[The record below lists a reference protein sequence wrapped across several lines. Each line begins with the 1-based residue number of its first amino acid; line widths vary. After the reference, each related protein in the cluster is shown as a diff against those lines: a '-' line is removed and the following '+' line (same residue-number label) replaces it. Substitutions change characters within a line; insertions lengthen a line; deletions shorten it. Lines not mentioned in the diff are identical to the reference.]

1 MTTVVKFSGRGL
13 SMTIDTI
20 ELCLDISDA
29 QILSNLSNA
38 QRAAKAVERLQSW
51 ESFPELMRRIAIDD
65 LIEAVAYVES
75 IDLEYTSEEFDKFL
89 TEIKQIHTFEGM
101 NVSQLSAIAERE
113 LKLQKFKQG
122 KWGSAIEAYFQNQQ
136 SGLDSI
142 TFSVLQIADGAHAQE
157 LFFRIES
164 GSESFAEIA
173 IDYSQGNYAENG
185 GSVGPLLL
193 RELPLPIE
201 QIISQLQPGQ
211 LSTLFQIDNYYT
223 LFRLDELS
231 PAQLDDRM
239 ERFLIDE
246 LFTNWVNVELPNR
259 VPNKAIGA
267 DRIVYYLSRS
277 ELLISYLQQLI
288 IEETL
293 ADWEKTPECIAPA
306 EDLPPQQ
313 RGAVLLQQYQSAK
326 WGHLLKTHFLK
337 SKSQLDRVLFSLV
350 QVTDLSLAQELYYQ
364 IGEQK
369 HSFHQIA
376 RIHSQHSTASNGGT
390 VGPIG
395 LAQLNPLIQHYLT
408 GIAAKELSPLFRLD
422 DDYLFLRVERW
433 LPAQFNEQTEQLL
446 LDRLFGQW
454 LQQEIRTRL
463 DNPQSISFSSVS
475 DLVES
480 HNGKERHIPTA
491 VELKAL
497 DPEPELTGS
506 LSPTSSFFFPRL
518 SPSGNILPH
527 ALYDYDDP
535 PESGV
540 SSSFFFPKQEPIT
553 AFTSEPVQSHTSVRG
568 KFFITFLT
576 FFSLFLGLEIGLVYW
591 WNSWKVESI
600 SPRLDSS
607 VIAK

>member
-1 MTTVVKFSGRGL
+1 MKTVVEFSGRGL
-13 SMTIDTI
+13 LMTIDTI
-20 ELCLDISDA
+20 ELCLDMSDA
-29 QILSNLSNA
+29 QILSNLSL
-38 QRAAKAVERLQSW
+38 ERLQSW

-65 LIEAVAYVES
+65 LIEEVAYVES

-89 TEIKQIHTFEGM
+89 TEIQQISTLEGM
-101 NVSQLSAIAERE
+101 NIGQLSAIAERE

-122 KWGSAIEAYFQNQQ
+122 KWGSAIEAYFQTQQ

-164 GSESFAEIA
+164 GEKSFAEIA
-173 IDYSQGNYAENG
+173 IDYSQGRYAKNG
-185 GSVGPLLL
+185 GSVEPLLL
-193 RELPLPIE
+193 RELAQPIA

-211 LSTLFQIDNYYT
+211 LSTVFHIDNYYT
-223 LFRLDELS
+223 LFRLDELL

-239 ERFLIDE
+239 AQFLIDE
-246 LFTNWVNVELPNR
+246 LFTNWVNVELLNR

-293 ADWEKTPECIAPA
+293 ADWGKTPECVAPA

-313 RGAVLLQQYQSAK
+313 RGAELLHQYQRAK

-337 SKSQLDRVLFSLV
+337 SKSQLDRVLFSIV
-350 QVTDLSLAQELYYQ
+350 QVADLSLVQELSYQ

-376 RIHSQHSTASNGGT
+376 RIHSQHSTASKGGT

-395 LAQLNPLIQHYLT
+395 ITQLSPLIQHHLT
-408 GIAAKELSPLFRLD
+408 GVAAKELSQLFRLD
-422 DDYLFLRVERW
+422 DDYMFIRVERW

-454 LQQEIRTRL
+454 LQQEISTRL
-463 DNPQSISFSSVS
+463 DNPQSISFGSVI

-497 DPEPELTGS
+497 DPEPELT
-506 LSPTSSFFFPRL
+506 SSFFFPRL
-518 SPSGNILPH
+518 SPNGNILPH
-527 ALYDYDDP
+527 ALHDYDDP

-540 SSSFFFPKQEPIT
+540 SSSFFFSKQEQIT
-553 AFTSEPVQSHTSVRG
+553 AFTSEPIQSRTSVRSQ
-568 KFFITFLT
+568 KFITFLT
-576 FFSLFLGLEIGLVYW
+576 WFCFFLGVEIGLVYW

-607 VIAK
+607 VIVK

>member
-1 MTTVVKFSGRGL
+1 MVVEFSGRGL

-20 ELCLDISDA
+20 ELGSDISDA
-29 QILSNLSNA
+29 QILSNLSI
-38 QRAAKAVERLQSW
+38 ERLQNW
-51 ESFPELMRRIAIDD
+51 ELFPELMRRMAIDD
-65 LIEAVAYVES
+65 LIEEVAYLES
-75 IDLEYTSEEFDKFL
+75 IDLEYTSEKFDNSL
-89 TEIKQIHTFEGM
+89 TVIQKLSAFERM
-101 NVSQLSAIAERE
+101 NISQLTAIAERE

-122 KWGSAIEAYFQNQQ
+122 KWKSEVEAYFQIQQ

-142 TFSVLQIADGAHAQE
+142 TFSILQIANAEHANE

-164 GSESFAEIA
+164 GEKSFAEIA
-173 IDYSQGNYAENG
+173 IDYSQGRYAKNG

-193 RELPLPIE
+193 RELPPPIA
-201 QIISQLQPGQ
+201 QIISQLEPGQ
-211 LSTLFQIDNYYT
+211 LSTVFRIDNYYT

-231 PAQLDDRM
+231 TAQLDERM

-293 ADWEKTPECIAPA
+293 ADWEKAPECVAPS

-313 RGAVLLQQYQSAK
+313 RGAALLHQYQRAK

-350 QVTDLSLAQELYYQ
+350 QVADLSLAQELSYQ

-369 HSFHQIA
+369 HSFHQTA
-376 RIHSQHSTASNGGT
+376 KIHSQHSTASRGGT

-395 LAQLNPLIQHYLT
+395 LTQLSPLIQHHLT
-408 GIAAKELSPLFRLD
+408 GIAAKKFSQLFRLD
-422 DDYLFLRVERW
+422 DDYMFIRVERW

-454 LQQEIRTRL
+454 LQQEICTRL
-463 DNPQSISFSSVS
+463 DNPQSISFSSVV
-475 DLVES
+475 DLVEL
-480 HNGKERHIPTA
+480 HNGKERHVPIA

-518 SPSGNILPH
+518 YPSGNILPNTLH
-527 ALYDYDDP
+527 DYDDS
-535 PESGV
+535 PESVV
-540 SSSFFFPKQEPIT
+540 SSSFFFPKQEQII
-553 AFTSEPVQSHTSVRG
+553 AFTSEPVQSRTSVRG

-576 FFSLFLGLEIGLVYW
+576 R
-591 WNSWKVESI
+591 K
-600 SPRLDSS
+600 
-607 VIAK
+607 K

>member
-1 MTTVVKFSGRGL
+1 MRTVVEFSGRGL
-13 SMTIDTI
+13 SMAIDTI
-20 ELCLDISDA
+20 ELCLDMSDA
-29 QILSNLSNA
+29 QILSNLSL
-38 QRAAKAVERLQSW
+38 ERLQRW
-51 ESFPELMRRIAIDD
+51 ELFPELMRRIAIDD
-65 LIEAVAYVES
+65 LIEEVADVES
-75 IDLEYTSEEFDKFL
+75 IDLEYTSEELNKFL
-89 TEIKQIHTFEGM
+89 NKIQQIPTFEGT
-101 NVSQLSAIAERE
+101 NIGQLSAIAERE
-113 LKLQKFKQG
+113 LKLHKFKQG
-122 KWGSAIEAYFQNQQ
+122 KWKSEVEVYFQQHQ
-136 SGLDSI
+136 PGLDRI
-142 TFSVLQIADGAHAQE
+142 TFSILQIADRAQANE

-164 GSESFAEIA
+164 GEKSFAEIA

-193 RELPLPIE
+193 RELPLPIA

-211 LSTLFQIDNYYT
+211 LSTVFQIDNYYT

-231 PAQLDDRM
+231 PAQLDENT

-246 LFTNWVNVELPNR
+246 LFTNWVNVALPNR
-259 VPNKAIGA
+259 VLNKAISA

-288 IEETL
+288 IDETL
-293 ADWEKTPECIAPA
+293 ADWAKTPECVAPS
-306 EDLPPQQ
+306 EDLHPQQ
-313 RGAVLLQQYQSAK
+313 RGAVLLHQYQRAK

-337 SKSQLDRVLFSLV
+337 SKTQLDRVLFSLV
-350 QVTDLSLAQELYYQ
+350 QVADLSLAQELYYQ

-369 HSFHQIA
+369 HSFHQTA
-376 RIHSQHSTASNGGT
+376 RIHSQHSTASKGGT

-395 LAQLNPLIQHYLT
+395 LTQLSPLIQHHLT
-408 GIAAKELSPLFRLD
+408 GIAAKELSHLFRLD

-433 LPAQFNEQTEQLL
+433 FPAQLNEQTEQLL

-463 DNPQSISFSSVS
+463 DNPQSISFISVI

-480 HNGKERHIPTA
+480 HNGKERHFPTA

-497 DPEPELTGS
+497 DPEPDLIGS

-518 SPSGNILPH
+518 SPSGDILSH
-527 ALYDYDDP
+527 TLHDYDDP

-553 AFTSEPVQSHTSVRG
+553 AFTSELIQSRTSVRG

-576 FFSLFLGLEIGLVYW
+576 FFSLFLGLGIGFVYW
-591 WNSWKVESI
+591 WNYWEVESI

>member
-1 MTTVVKFSGRGL
+1 
-13 SMTIDTI
+13 
-20 ELCLDISDA
+20 
-29 QILSNLSNA
+29 
-38 QRAAKAVERLQSW
+38 
-51 ESFPELMRRIAIDD
+51 
-65 LIEAVAYVES
+65 
-75 IDLEYTSEEFDKFL
+75 
-89 TEIKQIHTFEGM
+89 M
-101 NVSQLSAIAERE
+101 NIGQLSAIAERE
-113 LKLQKFKQG
+113 LKLHKFKQG
-122 KWGSAIEAYFQNQQ
+122 KWGGEVDAYFHTQK

-142 TFSVLQIADGAHAQE
+142 TFSIWQVADAAHARE

-164 GSESFAEIA
+164 GDNSFAEIA
-173 IDYSQGNYAENG
+173 IDYSQGRYANNG
-185 GSVGPLLL
+185 GSVEPLLL
-193 RELPLPIE
+193 RELPPPIA

-231 PAQLDDRM
+231 PAQLDDQM

-246 LFTNWVNVELPNR
+246 LFTNWVNIKLPNR
-259 VPNKAIGA
+259 VPNKAISA

-293 ADWEKTPECIAPA
+293 ADWGKTPECVTPA

-313 RGAVLLQQYQSAK
+313 RGAVLLHQYQRAK
-326 WGHLLKTHFLK
+326 WGHLLKTRFLK

-350 QVTDLSLAQELYYQ
+350 QVADLSLAQELYYQ
-364 IGEQK
+364 ICEQK

-376 RIHSQHSTASNGGT
+376 RIHSQHSTASRGGT

-395 LAQLNPLIQHYLT
+395 LTQLSPLIQHHLT
-408 GIAAKELSPLFRLD
+408 GIAAKELSQLFRLD
-422 DDYLFLRVERW
+422 DDYLFLQVERW

-463 DNPQSISFSSVS
+463 DNPQSISFSSVI

-480 HNGKERHIPTA
+480 HNGTERHVPTA

-518 SPSGNILPH
+518 SSSENILPH
-527 ALYDYDDP
+527 ALHDYDDP

-540 SSSFFFPKQEPIT
+540 SSSFFFPRQEQIT
-553 AFTSEPVQSHTSVRG
+553 EFTSEPVQSRTSVSG
-568 KFFITFLT
+568 KNFIAFLT
-576 FFSLFLGLEIGLVYW
+576 FFCLFLSLEIGLVSW
-591 WNSWKVESI
+591 WNSWKIESI
-600 SPRLDSS
+600 SPQLDSS
-607 VIAK
+607 VITK